1 MADAIDLKFERVSKR
16 YLVQGGDE
24 SGAGGHPWVRGLRRL
39 ARRRKEFWAL
49 RDVSFGVPRG
59 ETLGIIGHNGA
70 GKSTVLKLLSN
81 ITAPTAGE
89 ITINGRLSALI
100 EVGSGFHPDLT
111 GRENIYLNGSILG
124 MRRREIGEK
133 LGSIADFAGITQFLD
148 VPVKR
153 FSSGMY
159 VRLGFSIAAHLSPD
173 ILLLDEVLAVG
184 DAAFQEKCLAR
195 IAELKRAGT
204 TIVFISHDLGAVERV
219 CDRVLLMKSGE
230 VVKSGPPR
238 EVIEAYQTAA
248 GFSAG
253 YAASVAPSGAGA
265 AEIRA
270 LSFHDAEGRTRPAFK
285 TGDRLTARV
294 EFEAHAHV
302 ADAVVDVLFYSPD
315 RVVHCELTTEAGGR
329 RLSLEPG
336 RGVVEFNC
344 PGLGLLPGI
353 YYTDVTVRERGAL
366 EATHVQCGST
376 TLRVEPGKTVRGH
389 FYMEHEWR
397 VLQAEGDGEVG
408 EADAVS
414 LS

>member
-1 MADAIDLKFERVSKR
+1 MSDAIDLKFERVSKR
-16 YLVQGGDE
+16 YLVQGEDGG
-24 SGAGGHPWVRGLRRL
+24 GAPRSSWARRLSRL
-39 ARRRKEFWAL
+39 ARRRREFWAL
-49 RDVSFGVPRG
+49 RDVNFAVPRG

-70 GKSTVLKLLSN
+70 GKSTILKLLSN
-81 ITAPTAGE
+81 ITTPTSGE

-100 EVGSGFHPDLT
+100 EVGSGFHPELS
-111 GRENIYLNGSILG
+111 GRENVFLNGAILG
-124 MRRREIGEK
+124 MRRREISEK
-133 LGSIADFAGITQFLD
+133 LESIAEFAGVTQFLD

-184 DAAFQEKCLAR
+184 DAAFQEKCLGR

-230 VVKSGPPR
+230 IVRGGPPR

-248 GFSAG
+248 GFSSG
-253 YAASVAPSGAGA
+253 YAASVAPSGSGA

-270 LSFHDAEGRTRPAFK
+270 LSFHDAEGRVRPTFK
-285 TGDRLTARV
+285 TGEPLTARV

-302 ADAVVDVLFYSPD
+302 PDAVIDVLFYSPD

-336 RGVVEFNC
+336 RGVVEFSC

-353 YYTDVTVRERGAL
+353 YYTDVAVKERGAF
-366 EATHVQCGST
+366 ESIHVQAGST
-376 TLRVEPGKTVRGH
+376 TLRVEPGEVVRGH
-389 FYMEHEWR
+389 FLMAQRWR
-397 VLQAEGDGEVG
+397 LLRAEGAADGEVAAG
-408 EADAVS
+408 RD
-414 LS
+414 